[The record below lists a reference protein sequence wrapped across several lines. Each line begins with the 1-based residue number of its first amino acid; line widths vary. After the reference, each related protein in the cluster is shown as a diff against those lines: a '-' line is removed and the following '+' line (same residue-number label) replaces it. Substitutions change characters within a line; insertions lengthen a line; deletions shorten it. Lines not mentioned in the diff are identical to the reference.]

1 MDSTAGRSWL
11 RRIVAL
17 ASALWLCVAIYSS
30 ALAATK
36 PLPPDQ
42 LIMQTTKEVLK
53 LLREHQDELKEHPER
68 IYEQVK
74 DLVIPHFDFRLMSRF
89 VLAQNWGPA
98 NPEQRARFVREFREL
113 LVQTYGYSLSEY
125 SGQTVRFEGMQPS
138 SSANRAMVR
147 TVIEQ
152 PDGPDLPVSY
162 RLHKTAAGWKVYDVS
177 VNYSSLVQTYRSSFR
192 AQIRQNGLDRF
203 LDELQQRNARMVP
216 PVSSER

>member
-1 MDSTAGRSWL
+1 MDSTAERSWL
-11 RRIVAL
+11 QRLAAL
-17 ASALWLCVAIYSS
+17 ASALWLFTAIHST
-30 ALAATK
+30 ALAATE

-42 LIMQTTKEVLK
+42 LIMQTTKDVLN
-53 LLREHQDELKEHPER
+53 LLREHQDELKGHPER

-98 NPEQRARFVREFREL
+98 DPEQRARFVKEFRGL

-138 SSANRAMVR
+138 STDNRVMVR

-152 PDGPDLPVSY
+152 PDGPELPVNY
-162 RLHKTAAGWKVYDVS
+162 RLHKTAAGWKIYDVS

-192 AQIRQNGLDRF
+192 AQIRQGGLDQF
-203 LDELQQRNARMVP
+203 LDELQQRNTRMAP
-216 PVSSER
+216 SGSPER

>member
-1 MDSTAGRSWL
+1 MDSIAGQSRS
-11 RRIVAL
+11 RRILAL
-17 ASALWLCVAIYSS
+17 ASALWLFAAIHLS
-30 ALAATK
+30 ALATTK

-42 LIMQTTKEVLK
+42 LIMQTTEEVLK
-53 LLREHQDELKEHPER
+53 LLKAHQDKLKEHPER

-74 DLVIPHFDFRLMSRF
+74 DLVIPHFDFELMSRF
-89 VLAQNWGPA
+89 VLAQNWRSA
-98 NPEQRARFVREFREL
+98 SPEQRARFVKEFRAL

-138 SSANRAMVR
+138 SPDNRVMVR

-152 PDGPDLPVSY
+152 PDGPDLPVNY

-192 AQIRQNGLDRF
+192 AQIRQEGLDRF
-203 LDELQQRNARMVP
+203 LDELQQRNTRMVP